1 MWLGGWAWDDV
12 AGPLRQAGH
21 DVHALTLTGVGER
34 AAEATPDVD
43 LETHIDDIAEALA
56 DLRDV
61 VLVGHSYGGLPVRGA
76 ADRVPD
82 RIARTVYV
90 DSGPLP
96 DGTAQIDMLGPEQ
109 RAETE
114 RRVMAGFLIAPPSW
128 ELADDP
134 VNNAGLDPAAVSLLR
149 ERATPHPL
157 GSARQPLR
165 LAKTEQPPTDLI
177 CSTMPLDAVRAM
189 IDSGDPFFAGLN
201 RRHYRLHALPTGH
214 WPMVSRPADL
224 ADLLDSVSR

>member
-1 MWLGGWAWDDV
+1 MWLGSWAWDDV
-12 AGPLRQAGH
+12 AGRLRQAGH
-21 DVHALTLTGVGER
+21 DVHAVTLTGVGER
-34 AAEATPDVD
+34 AAEATPDVN
-43 LETHIDDIAEALA
+43 LATHIDDIVDALA

-76 ADRVPD
+76 ADRVPE

-90 DSGPLP
+90 DSGPVP
-96 DGTAQIDMLGPEQ
+96 DGTAQIDTLGPEE

-114 RRVMAGFLIAPPSW
+114 RRVIDGFLIPPPSW

-134 VNNAGLDPAAVSLLR
+134 VNNAGLDSTAVSLLH

-157 GSARQPLR
+157 GCATQPLR
-165 LAKTEQPPTDLI
+165 LTKTEQPPTDLV
-177 CSTMPLDAVRAM
+177 CSTFPLDAVRKM
-189 IDSGDPFFAGLN
+189 IDSGDPFFAGLD

-224 ADLLDSVSR
+224 AEILSSVAG